1 MALHSH
7 LPPPS
12 PTMIAHPPSSGK
24 LLSFT
29 PESAPCPRCG
39 ATTFRNEVRERIL
52 GAADLHGPVEYRVEF
67 SCFICPD
74 HPPGERWFTAL
85 PADLSDAHRYTV
97 PTRVLVMS
105 LVVEHKMSFQ
115 HAAAFAKTHLHVPV
129 VPATVMRWLRAG
141 CPTAEERAERERA
154 LLARFSGQLA
164 VDEVYSGGQ
173 ALLKATDPLLGDEIA
188 YEFVHGS
195 VNEKVI
201 AAFFQRLKDR
211 GFDPLIVTT
220 DGAAIYP
227 PAIAAVWPRA
237 QHQGCVFHFL
247 QGWTKRAMRAVW
259 HCHALM
265 PAPKNRGPGR
275 PKKHGRPRMDAAKRR
290 NKDLVRKSRHLF
302 LKRPE
307 NLTEEEEGRLRQAIG
322 LYAALGTLRELVV
335 AVYDLFGPQVQ
346 EPDEARR
353 RRREILENKRFRL
366 PFLEPLLNALE
377 DEVVFER
384 LIVALRYENAERTT
398 NHVERQNREY
408 RKRQK
413 SHYRLRT
420 RRSEDALLARML
432 FLPRKP
438 PSRHPT
444 GAQKL
449 VPRRPPTAAFAP
461 EVPLAS

>member
-1 MALHSH
+1 
-7 LPPPS
+7 
-12 PTMIAHPPSSGK
+12 MIAHPPSSGK

-29 PESAPCPRCG
+29 PVSAPCPRCG
-39 ATTFRNEVRERIL
+39 VTVFRNEVRERTL
-52 GAADLHGPVEYRVEF
+52 LAADLHGPAEYQVEF

-85 PADLSDAHRYTV
+85 PADWSDAGRYTV
-97 PTRVLVMS
+97 PTRMLVMS

-115 HAAAFAKTHLHVPV
+115 HAAAFAQTHLHIPV

-141 CPTAEERAERERA
+141 CPTAEDRVERERT
-154 LLARFSGQLA
+154 LLARFSGQIT
-164 VDEVYSGGQ
+164 VDEVYSGGR
-173 ALLKATDPLLGDEIA
+173 ALLKATDPLVGDEIA
-188 YEFVHGS
+188 YEFVQGT
-195 VNEKVI
+195 VDVTVI
-201 AAFFQRLKDR
+201 TAFFRRLEER
-211 GFDPLIVTT
+211 GFKPVIVTT
-220 DGAAIYP
+220 DGAAFYP
-227 PAIAAVWPRA
+227 AAIAAVWPQA

-247 QGWTKRAMRAVW
+247 QGWTKRAMRAIW

-275 PKKHGRPRMDAAKRR
+275 PKKRGRPRADASKRANR
-290 NKDLVRKSRHLF
+290 DLVRKCRHLF

-307 NLTEEEEGRLRQAIG
+307 NLTEEEQGRLRQAIG

-335 AVYDLFGPQVQ
+335 DVYELFGPGVQ

-353 RRREILENKRFRL
+353 RRREILANRRFRL
-366 PFLEPLLNALE
+366 PFLEPLLTALE
-377 DEVVFER
+377 DDAVFER
-384 LIVALRYENAERTT
+384 LIVALQYENAERTT

-438 PSRHPT
+438 PRRHPT

-449 VPRRPPTAAFAP
+449 IPRRLPSAAPAT
-461 EVPLAS
+461 EVSVAS